1 MRWEALFA
9 DLEAQ
14 LAAAGQAGLDA
25 EIADRQRGE
34 LAGLD
39 LAARLRAQYGKTL
52 RVHLGLSG
60 GPLTGTLG
68 RLGADW
74 FLLDSAS
81 GSHVAALGA
90 VQMIEGIDRYADLS
104 VPAVQL
110 PLASALRGLARDR
123 YPVDLHLRGR
133 PTALHGSI
141 DRVGRN
147 FLEFAVLEP
156 GEHRRRENVA
166 SVTVVPFAGIAAV
179 SSSTR

>member
-104 VPAVQL
+104 VRRSSCRWPPHCAAWPGTVTRWTCTCAAGLLPCTAASTGSAGTSLNLRCWNLGSIGDARTL
-110 PLASALRGLARDR
+110 PL
-123 YPVDLHLRGR
+123 
-133 PTALHGSI
+133 
-141 DRVGRN
+141 
-147 FLEFAVLEP
+147 
-156 GEHRRRENVA
+156 
-166 SVTVVPFAGIAAV
+166 
-179 SSSTR
+179 

>member
-14 LAAAGQAGLDA
+14 LAAAAGAGLET

-39 LAARLRAQYGKTL
+39 LAARLRAQRGRTL
-52 RVHLGLSG
+52 RVHLGLDG
-60 GPLTGTLG
+60 GPLTGALG

-74 FLLDSAS
+74 VLLDSAS
-81 GSHVAALGA
+81 GSHVVALEA
-90 VQMIEGIDRYADLS
+90 VQMIEGMDRYADSS
-104 VPAVQL
+104 VPLVQL
-110 PLASALRGLARDR
+110 QLASALRGLARDR

-133 PTALHGSI
+133 PAALHGII
-141 DRVGRN
+141 DRVGKD

-156 GEHRRRENVA
+156 GEPRRREKVA
-166 SVTVVPFAGIAAV
+166 SAPAVPFSRIAAV
-179 SSSTR
+179 STTR